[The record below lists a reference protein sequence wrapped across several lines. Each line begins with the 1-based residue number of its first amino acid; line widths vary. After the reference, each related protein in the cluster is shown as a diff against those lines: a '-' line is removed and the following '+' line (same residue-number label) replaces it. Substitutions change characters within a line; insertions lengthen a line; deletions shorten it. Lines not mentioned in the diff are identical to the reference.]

1 MPAFKP
7 VPPALAERFE
17 ICLPAD
23 PRVQRRKMFGC
34 PCAFVNG
41 NMFAGLH
48 EDRVVVRLPPQT
60 LQDALDTGG
69 AQPFEVGGRIMRE
82 YVVLPSALE
91 LKAPVIAQWIAR
103 GFEFAASLPVK
114 PVAPAGKRRPAARKR
129 TA

>member
-48 EDRVVVRLPPQT
+48 EDRVIVRLASQTRQQT
-60 LQDALDTGG
+60 LDAGD
-69 AQPFEVGGRIMRE
+69 AQPFEVGGRVMRE
-82 YVVLPSALE
+82 YVVLPCALE
-91 LKAPVIAQWIAR
+91 LKTQVIAQWIAQ

-114 PVAPAGKRRPAARKR
+114 PAAQAGKRRPAARKR
-129 TA
+129 KA